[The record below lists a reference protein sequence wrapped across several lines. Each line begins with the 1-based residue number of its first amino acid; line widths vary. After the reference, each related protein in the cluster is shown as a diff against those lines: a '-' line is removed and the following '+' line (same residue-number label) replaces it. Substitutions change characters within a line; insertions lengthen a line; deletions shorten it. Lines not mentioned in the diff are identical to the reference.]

1 MNNYKVYQINI
12 SSVSDMPKY
21 AFKGWN
27 DAKETFALSDYFEA
41 KSESTD
47 DSEEN
52 TLNRLLAESV
62 KVSDVVRFN
71 ENFYYCDGDRF
82 IKLIAE

>member
-1 MNNYKVYQINI
+1 MNNYKVYQINM
-12 SSVSDMPKY
+12 SSVGDMPSY

-41 KSESTD
+41 ASESTD
-47 DSEEN
+47 ESEEK
-52 TLNRLLAESV
+52 TLSRLLTESA
-62 KVSDVVRFN
+62 KISDIVRFN
-71 ENFYYCDGDRF
+71 DNFYYCDGDRF